1 MTTLTDAI
9 LAKLA
14 TAAAKA
20 DATDQKVGTERDTR
34 EGQVSSLQDR
44 VHALEVDRDTM
55 GTALIAANA
64 SIAEQTARVDA
75 LVSQL
80 TELGVDS
87 GI

>member
-1 MTTLTDAI
+1 MIDAI

-20 DATDQKVGTERDTR
+20 DATDQKVGTERDLR

-55 GTALIAANA
+55 GDAIVAANA
-64 SIAEQTARVDA
+64 NIAQLTARVNA

-80 TELGVDS
+80 TELGVAS